1 MPGRTGHTISSQ
13 QSSAM
18 RTSPLIART
27 EIVSACATIAD
38 VPQTRQNQDMPIRVA
53 THSDIPS
60 WIELRAQLWG
70 ETSLDEHG
78 AEAVAMLAKSPEESI
93 VFLDVVDGAGIRA
106 FAEAALRHDYVN
118 GCETSP
124 VAFLE
129 GIFVQPNDRTSGIGR
144 LLLRSIQSWAHE
156 RGCSELASD
165 AHLDNLASHAFHRAL
180 GFEETDRVVY
190 FRKAL

>member
-1 MPGRTGHTISSQ
+1 MAARRIL
-13 QSSAM
+13 
-18 RTSPLIART
+18 PLIAST
-27 EIVSACATIAD
+27 EIVSACATIAA
-38 VPQTRQNQDMPIRVA
+38 VPQTRQNQDMPIRIA

-70 ETSLDEHG
+70 DTSLEEHR
-78 AEAVAMLAKSPEESI
+78 AEAVAMLAKSPDERI

-106 FAEAALRHDYVN
+106 FAEASLRHEHVN

-129 GIFVQPNDRTSGIGR
+129 GIFVRRNDQGSGIGR
-144 LLLRSIQSWAHE
+144 LLLKSIQSWAHE
-156 RGCSELASD
+156 KSCSELASD
-165 AHLDNLASHAFHRAL
+165 AHLDNLASQAFHRGL

-190 FRKAL
+190 FRKPL